1 MPTKVAKERGR
12 GSSRTKEREWTRV
25 ATLAFLRQRLLLL
38 ERVEERGLHHVS
50 AIITVFPIPV
60 PLFQGMDPSG
70 VLSNVSGL
78 WLRVGGG
85 KVHLQTV
92 HKEKAAA
99 VAQVE
104 VATTRKVKGGS
115 IQLSFSK
122 GI

>member
-1 MPTKVAKERGR
+1 MR
-12 GSSRTKEREWTRV
+12 SSRTKEREWTRV

-50 AIITVFPIPV
+50 VIITVFPIPV